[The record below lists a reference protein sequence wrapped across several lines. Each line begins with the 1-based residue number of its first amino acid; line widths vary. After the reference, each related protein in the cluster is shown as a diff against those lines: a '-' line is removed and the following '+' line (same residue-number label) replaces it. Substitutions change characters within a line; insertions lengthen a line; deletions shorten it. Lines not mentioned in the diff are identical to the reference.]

1 VIGSGKVYLQRWEE
15 DGGRG
20 TRGTG
25 CIQYRATEALGA
37 TREPSDEK
45 MSADG
50 NTGGK
55 EDEWIERRSRVV
67 FTEPGELCRQARARG
82 WEWSLV
88 DTCGVRE
95 QNAGKRF

>member
-1 VIGSGKVYLQRWEE
+1 MGEGRESAGLHGTGIGQHISNR
-15 DGGRG
+15 

-55 EDEWIERRSRVV
+55 EDGKTIG
-67 FTEPGELCRQARARG
+67 TTPN
-82 WEWSLV
+82 
-88 DTCGVRE
+88 GVR
-95 QNAGKRF
+95 